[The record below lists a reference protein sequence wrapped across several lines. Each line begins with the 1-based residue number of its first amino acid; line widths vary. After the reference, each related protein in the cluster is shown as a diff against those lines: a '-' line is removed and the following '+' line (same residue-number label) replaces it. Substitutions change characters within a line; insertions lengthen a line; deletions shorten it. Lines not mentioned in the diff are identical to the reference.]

1 MENGPD
7 DDQIFLRL
15 PGSRASPREM
25 SNLSVVFEPNSTLRR
40 RLFMINTTSSN
51 DFDFE
56 LYTDS
61 SHAQEVKTQQGRE
74 ITDIYIL

>member
-25 SNLSVVFEPNSTLRR
+25 SNFSVVFEPNSTLRR

-51 DFDFE
+51 DFE

-61 SHAQEVKTQQGRE
+61 SPAQEVKTQQGRE